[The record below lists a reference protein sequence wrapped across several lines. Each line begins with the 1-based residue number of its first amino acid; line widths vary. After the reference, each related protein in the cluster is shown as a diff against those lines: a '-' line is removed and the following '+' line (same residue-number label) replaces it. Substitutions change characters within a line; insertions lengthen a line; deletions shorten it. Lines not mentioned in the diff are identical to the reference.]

1 VKWRYSQRNGWGDLG
16 GFLKRTKLPR
26 GMLVGPAPVVEPE
39 WDAKAETIRRAR
51 EMGCDIIENKNGS
64 YTIVPSKMFRS
75 DL

>member
-1 VKWRYSQRNGWGDLG
+1 
-16 GFLKRTKLPR
+16 
-26 GMLVGPAPVVEPE
+26 MLVGPAPVVEPE